1 MGAEGKMVQGWK
13 QDKDSM
19 ADCLLLIAFNEQ
31 RQAEIVRA
39 YRKREKGVEIHL
51 EKHRPGHKGSCV
63 LCEKAELK
71 V

>member
-1 MGAEGKMVQGWK
+1 
-13 QDKDSM
+13 M
-19 ADCLLLIAFNEQ
+19 ANCLLLIAFNEQ

-39 YRKREKGVEIHL
+39 YRKREKGVETHL
-51 EKHRPGHKGSCV
+51 EKHRPGHKGSRV